1 MAWQIELN
9 DMSRVLLSISI
20 NEREIVRKKRSEML
34 TVQGT
39 CLCLSGQGQGSV
51 VYCYGDPAARNLN
64 TLQEEFE
71 TEEGLENLS
80 PENILALTQISV
92 ITLGMLAMW
101 VLLCLDQ

>member
-1 MAWQIELN
+1 
-9 DMSRVLLSISI
+9 
-20 NEREIVRKKRSEML
+20 ML

-64 TLQEEFE
+64 TLQEEFGA
-71 TEEGLENLS
+71 EEGLESLS